1 MALMRCFTPRTS
13 VPLPNLKF
21 FRQKI
26 VTVSVTFPFNFPHKF
41 SLISCMIVTCAQPER
56 PPISDGKGGKIH
68 GTSNSRNL
76 GEEKVV
82 KSNPAKK
89 NEDKGSK
96 EAEINGTT
104 TNK

>member
-26 VTVSVTFPFNFPHKF
+26 VT
-41 SLISCMIVTCAQPER
+41 VTCAQPER